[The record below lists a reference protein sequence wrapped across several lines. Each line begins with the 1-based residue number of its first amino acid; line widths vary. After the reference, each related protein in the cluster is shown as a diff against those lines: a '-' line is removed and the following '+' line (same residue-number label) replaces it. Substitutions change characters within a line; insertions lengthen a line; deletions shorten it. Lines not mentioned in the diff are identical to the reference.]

1 MKMDVNASVLAFGD
15 AKRAQQ
21 TCAMDAKRDDENW
34 KEDDKD
40 AKWEYTLVR
49 LSETSSS
56 FG

>member
-1 MKMDVNASVLAFGD
+1 MDVNASVLAFGD